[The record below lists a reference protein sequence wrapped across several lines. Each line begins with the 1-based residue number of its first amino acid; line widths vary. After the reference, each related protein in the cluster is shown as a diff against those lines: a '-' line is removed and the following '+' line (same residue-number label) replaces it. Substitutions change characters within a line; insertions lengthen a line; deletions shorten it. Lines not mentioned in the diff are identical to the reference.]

1 MGDIGE
7 SQEQLQLAES
17 RSTVTPAPRSNA
29 GSKTGTPQRSRVGS
43 RAGSRAGS
51 RMGSPRGGAD
61 QAALSLSNL
70 DSATNASGT
79 PKRPSSG
86 TPKLATTKKVEAA
99 AELQIGDIVRM
110 AGLPALLEF
119 RGNTG
124 AVVGPVRVDA
134 RGTSHVDVYTI
145 DGRRLDVHT
154 RFLTLVHRDPSAA
167 ASIGTPG
174 SAGVARGGPATAN
187 RPASASSS
195 LFTDPLRPYVAHHAC
210 GASNKSTL
218 LSMHGESRR
227 GSIATSTPQAR
238 QQAPQA
244 EAAAPES
251 SSARCLQ
258 QASKHCERG
267 GEHGHAV
274 ILMQRAIG
282 AARALRGDAHA
293 CVLRMRTD
301 LGRLQL
307 RSRNFAAAEQT
318 LIATKE
324 AADRERGAES
334 IESAACM
341 RFLTEAL
348 LGQGELERAAELARR
363 TLHVTTALLAKAGRP
378 VPGVQVLL
386 DLPASRGPRIRLA
399 C

>member
-1 MGDIGE
+1 MLI
-7 SQEQLQLAES
+7 LHIMI
-17 RSTVTPAPRSNA
+17 RKPA
-29 GSKTGTPQRSRVGS
+29 
-43 RAGSRAGS
+43 
-51 RMGSPRGGAD
+51 
-61 QAALSLSNL
+61 
-70 DSATNASGT
+70 
-79 PKRPSSG
+79 
-86 TPKLATTKKVEAA
+86 
-99 AELQIGDIVRM
+99 I
-110 AGLPALLEF
+110 
-119 RGNTG
+119 
-124 AVVGPVRVDA
+124 
-134 RGTSHVDVYTI
+134 
-145 DGRRLDVHT
+145 DVHT

-227 GSIATSTPQAR
+227 SSIAMSTPQAR
-238 QQAPQA
+238 PQAPQA
-244 EAAAPES
+244 EAAPES

-258 QASKHCERG
+258 QASKHCESG

-282 AARALRGDAHA
+282 VARALRGDAHA

-324 AADRERGAES
+324 AADREHGAES
-334 IESAACM
+334 IESATCT

-348 LGQGELERAAELARR
+348 LGQGELERAAELARH
-363 TLHVTTALLAKAGRP
+363 TLHMRTALLAKAGRP